1 MKKLS
6 LILACG
12 LLFHLCVTASVS
24 AFPSGSGI
32 PSCHDDVAANKTA
45 AGTGPECTPT
55 IMSQDKALEFLKNF
69 TVRKINKKWYM
80 FISQEEF
87 NGKLDAANRWQSIS
101 LMTSATQSM
110 FNDNADCLIA
120 RAPETDKEKKAL
132 LAGDYPQELI
142 AAEARYVEG
151 SKDKKEEQWPEYHHH
166 LLYTITVH

>member
-6 LILACG
+6 LSLACG
-12 LLFHLCVTASVS
+12 LFFHFCFTAPVS

-32 PSCHDDVAANKTA
+32 PSCHDDIAANMTT

-69 TVRKINKKWYM
+69 TARKINKKWYM
-80 FISQEEF
+80 FISEEEKS
-87 NGKLDAANRWQSIS
+87 GKLDAATRWQTIS

-110 FNDNADCLIA
+110 FNDNTDCFIV
-120 RAPETDKEKKAL
+120 RAPATDEEIKAL
-132 LAGDYPQELI
+132 KDGVYPQSLI

-151 SKDKKEEQWPEYHHH
+151 SKDKNEGEWPEYHHH
-166 LLYTITVH
+166 LLYKITVY